1 MKGRHDIRFRIEGGI
16 HIAELKTRK
25 AVERKKAQVSAITAG
40 KQKVNPASR
49 AAAIAKA
56 KDAVTQR
63 REDERQDAARSV
75 EQVEEAA
82 QYLAYEAG
90 HAMKGTMHTRT
101 QSSVHRSAET
111 SGDTRAYTPNNPLAP
126 QEAVRTKA
134 VSEAAK
140 AAQQAPQFP
149 VVEFPDFDPYAD
161 LPSVPNTAQATK
173 PTPPVNPTPHHERS
187 PSDIKT
193 PSAKAPYIAAPA
205 TKPQPQEVAKRHAV
219 TEAKRGSRDKWQ
231 GPARDPATT
240 QNTPQLLHER
250 RTPEVKAPRA
260 KTQTPAVPIEPQAAA
275 RQHAVVE
282 AKRDL
287 QTKQQT
293 SALYPSVHPS
303 IHPSEASD
311 LPPGPIEPPALFH
324 EKPAQEIKTPP
335 PKADAKP
342 TDTAPPG
349 QQAGRQALIQ
359 KIKREKAQEA
369 AALRTSTEAPPI
381 TPIMVSPPTTET
393 AARTLNRPQ
402 TIAQTPPTDLA
413 SAPALEG
420 MTLKTRRR
428 AEPAIKLKDNS
439 RAAAIKT
446 KGSATAPQLPA
457 APVTIKAPTAVNA
470 AAQTEAKRN
479 ILRIRRQGKE
489 LAIKQLTASDK
500 RISKRLILAAGKL
513 AKAAGKAV
521 KDLLS
526 ALVSYCGGTVLIIV
540 LCAVI
545 LVGALVSSPMGVLF
559 SDEASGDDGVSLTSA
574 IGQIS
579 SEYSAQLRSLRAGY
593 DSFSIVGHAPKWKD
607 VIAVY
612 ACQTAGRDDG
622 TEVLTLDAE
631 HIQKMK
637 DVFWDMTEI
646 TSTTS
651 TIFHEDTDTEDE
663 VDDSWTE
670 SEITITVT
678 AKTAADM
685 EDEYRFSHYQRE
697 SMEVLLL
704 ELDEWDLF
712 AIDLD
717 ISDATALSVW
727 ENLPDDLS
735 PERRLVVQYALSL
748 CGKVTYFWGGKSL
761 VLGTDP
767 RWGQSTQV
775 WAAGSPT
782 TGTYRPFGLDCSGF
796 VDWAF
801 YNASEGT
808 YIIGRG
814 GGVIAQHN
822 NCRSISWSEAIPGD
836 LVFYPGDSHIG
847 IVVGWTSGGS
857 ILICHCASGSQN
869 GVYVTGRVGFTSVG
883 RPYYYSD

>member
-1 MKGRHDIRFRIEGGI
+1 MQ
-16 HIAELKTRK
+16 ASAKTK
-25 AVERKKAQVSAITAG
+25 SNQII
-40 KQKVNPASR
+40 NPAAR
-49 AAAIAKA
+49 AAAVAKA
-56 KDAVTQR
+56 KDAVTQC
-63 REDERQDAARSV
+63 REEENRDAARPV
-75 EQVEEAA
+75 EQVEEAV
-82 QYLAYEAG
+82 QYVAHEADG
-90 HAMKGTMHTRT
+90 VSHTIQT
-101 QSSVHRSAET
+101 HSSVQCSTET
-111 SGDTRAYTPNNPLAP
+111 PNDTRACTPYNPPTP
-126 QEAVRTKA
+126 QEAARTKA
-134 VSEAAK
+134 TSEAAK
-140 AAQQAPQFP
+140 AAQREPIIP
-149 VVEFPDFDPYAD
+149 VVEFPDYDPYAS
-161 LPSVPNTAQATK
+161 LLS
-173 PTPPVNPTPHHERS
+173 TPYS
-187 PSDIKT
+187 PPAP
-193 PSAKAPYIAAPA
+193 PSAPSA
-205 TKPQPQEVAKRHAV
+205 
-219 TEAKRGSRDKWQ
+219 S
-231 GPARDPATT
+231 TT
-240 QNTPQLLHER
+240 LLHER
-250 RTPEVKAPRA
+250 TEARVKTPTH
-260 KTQTPAVPIEPQAAA
+260 KTPMLPVASKTPQEAA
-275 RQHAVVE
+275 RLHAIAE
-282 AKRDL
+282 AKREL

-293 SALYPSVHPS
+293 SALHPSVHPS
-303 IHPSEASD
+303 IHPSKATDRHLSATDAPTPE
-311 LPPGPIEPPALFH
+311 IKPALLH
-324 EKPAQEIKTPP
+324 EKPTQEIKTPP
-335 PKADAKP
+335 LKAIAKP
-342 TDTAPPG
+342 IDTTPPG
-349 QQAGRQALIQ
+349 QQAGRQALIH
-359 KIKREKAQEA
+359 KAKSDAAKRAAAEA
-369 AALRTSTEAPPI
+369 ADSAAPPI
-381 TPIMVSPPTTET
+381 TPVTITPHTAIQT
-393 AARTLNRPQ
+393 AA
-402 TIAQTPPTDLA
+402 PPPHNDP
-413 SAPALEG
+413 APALPADG
-420 MTLKTRRR
+420 ATIKTRRR
-428 AEPAIKLKDNS
+428 TEPAMKLKDGS

-446 KGSATAPQLPA
+446 KGSAAVSQLPA
-457 APVTIKAPTAVNA
+457 THVTIKTPTAINN

-489 LAIKQLTASDK
+489 LAIKQLTAPDK
-500 RISKRLILAAGKL
+500 RISKRLILAASKL

-526 ALVSYCGGTVLIIV
+526 ALASYCGGTVLIIV

-545 LVGALVSSPMGVLF
+545 LVGALVSSPMGILF

-579 SEYSAQLRSLRAGY
+579 SEYSAQLRNMRSGY

-622 TEVLTLDAE
+622 TEVLTLDAA

-651 TIFHEDTDTEDE
+651 TIYHEDTDPEDE
-663 VDDSWTE
+663 IDDSWTE
-670 SEITITVT
+670 SVITITVT

-685 EDEYRFSHYQRE
+685 EDEYRFTHYQRE
-697 SMEVLLL
+697 SMDVLLL

-782 TGTYRPFGLDCSGF
+782 TGTYRPYGLDCSGF

-822 NCRSISWSEAIPGD
+822 NCRSISWSQAIPGD

-857 ILICHCASGSQN
+857 ILICHCASGAQN
-869 GVYVTGRVGFTSVG
+869 GVYVTGRVGFTSIG
-883 RPYYYSD
+883 RPYYFSD